1 MDSRSPIVA
10 DLFQEELYEIKDR
23 VLVVLAEPWE
33 SVSTEDKTLLS
44 KILGAVKLHIDGVQI
59 IHPPSFTPEVLKTLS
74 PKWAI
79 RFSNDA
85 TDNLPYYETTA
96 VGECKVIKSHPLAEL
111 DDARKKNLWMALKG
125 LLAS

>member
-23 VLVVLAEPWE
+23 VLIVLPEPWE

-59 IHPPSFTPEVLKTLS
+59 INQPSLTQAVLETLS

-85 TDNLPYYETTA
+85 SDSLPYYSATA
-96 VGECKVIKSHPLAEL
+96 VGGCKVIKSHPLAEL